1 MHIHLTPHTR
11 GVPISSPLQELE
23 RIVARG
29 ESEQVEFKASTG
41 QKTDAVKTV
50 CGMLNHAG
58 GWVLFGVD
66 RGIITGQHVSDDTL
80 ESLVRELSRIEPPAS
95 VTPEVIELAPGKG
108 VILVRVPG
116 GSGPFPFQYDGRT
129 YLRKGSITSTLEK
142 EEYERFLDAQ
152 ARRLGDGETHPD
164 GYQPPVRVPYEL
176 TQLQRTILAALA
188 DGGPASSVALEQ
200 RLEVYSNFRILTSLR
215 QLQEIGL
222 VEKTGKTRGARW
234 RLIGQVLP

>member
-80 ESLVRELSRIEPPAS
+80 ESLVRELSRIEPPAA

-116 GSGPFPFQYDGRT
+116 GSGTFQYDGRT
-129 YLRKGSITSTLEK
+129 YLRKGATTSTLEK
-142 EEYERFLDAQ
+142 EEYERFLGTRA
-152 ARRLGDGETHPD
+152 RLGGETQPA
-164 GYQPPVRVPYEL
+164 GYRPPVRVPYEL

>member
-1 MHIHLTPHTR
+1 MHIYLTPHTR
-11 GVPISSPLQELE
+11 EVPIPSPLQELE
-23 RIVARG
+23 QIVARG

-41 QKTDAVKTV
+41 QRTDAVKTV

-80 ESLVRELSRIEPPAS
+80 ESLVRELGRIEPPAS
-95 VTPEVIELAPGKG
+95 VTPEVIELSPGKG

-116 GSGPFPFQYDGRT
+116 GSGPFQYNGRT
-129 YLRKGSITSTLEK
+129 YLRKGATTSPLDK
-142 EEYERFLDAQ
+142 EEYERFLHAH
-152 ARRLGDGETHPD
+152 ARLGGGEHPA

-200 RLEVYSNFRILTSLR
+200 RLEVYSNFRVLTSLR

>member
-1 MHIHLTPHTR
+1 MHIYLTPHMR
-11 GVPISSPLQELE
+11 GAPISSPLQELE

-41 QKTDAVKTV
+41 QRTDAVKTV

-66 RGIITGQHVSDDTL
+66 RGIITGQHVSEDTL
-80 ESLVRELSRIEPPAS
+80 ESLVRELGRIEPPAA

-116 GSGPFPFQYDGRT
+116 GSGPFQYDGRT
-129 YLRKGSITSTLEK
+129 YLRQGPTTSTLEK
-142 EEYERFLDAQ
+142 EEYERFLHARARTRDEREAQ
-152 ARRLGDGETHPD
+152 P

-188 DGGPASSVALEQ
+188 DGGPASSVSLERQ
-200 RLEVYSNFRILTSLR
+200 LGEVYSNFRVLTSLR
-215 QLQEIGL
+215 QLREMGL

>member
-1 MHIHLTPHTR
+1 MHIHLTHTMR
-11 GVPISSPLQELE
+11 GATISSPLQELE
-23 RIVARG
+23 QIVARG
-29 ESEQVEFKASTG
+29 ESEQVEFKVSTG
-41 QKTDAVKTV
+41 QRTDAVKTV

-116 GSGPFPFQYDGRT
+116 GSGPFQYDGRT
-129 YLRKGSITSTLEK
+129 YLRKGPTTSPMEK
-142 EEYERFLDAQ
+142 DEYERRLH
-152 ARRLGDGETHPD
+152 ARARSPDERESHPA
-164 GYQPPVRVPYEL
+164 GYQPPVRVPVEL
-176 TQLQRTILAALA
+176 TQTQRTILAALA
-188 DGGPASSVALEQ
+188 NGGPASSVSLERQ
-200 RLEVYSNFRILTSLR
+200 LEVYSNFRVLTSLR
-215 QLQEIGL
+215 QLQEMGL

>member
-80 ESLVRELSRIEPPAS
+80 ESLIRELGRIEPPAA
-95 VTPEVIELAPGKG
+95 VTPEVIELSPGKG

-116 GSGPFPFQYDGRT
+116 GSGPFQYNGRT
-129 YLRKGSITSTLEK
+129 YLRKGATTSPLEK
-142 EEYERFLDAQ
+142 EEYQRFLEAH
-152 ARRLGDGETHPD
+152 ARLGAGEAHPA

>member
-1 MHIHLTPHTR
+1 MHIYLTPHMR
-11 GVPISSPLQELE
+11 GAPISSPLQELE

-41 QKTDAVKTV
+41 QRTDAVKTV

-66 RGIITGQHVSDDTL
+66 RGIITGQHVSEDTL

-116 GSGPFPFQYDGRT
+116 GSGPFQYDGRT
-129 YLRKGSITSTLEK
+129 YLRTGPTTSALEK
-142 EEYERFLDAQ
+142 EEHERLLRARAHPLDERE
-152 ARRLGDGETHPD
+152 ARPA
-164 GYQPPVRVPYEL
+164 GYQPPVRVACEL

-188 DGGPASSVALEQ
+188 DRGPASSVSLERQ
-200 RLEVYSNFRILTSLR
+200 LEVYSNFRVLTSLR
-215 QLQEIGL
+215 QLREMGL

>member
-11 GVPISSPLQELE
+11 GVPIPSPLQELE
-23 RIVARG
+23 QIVARG

-41 QKTDAVKTV
+41 QRTDAVKTV

-80 ESLVRELSRIEPPAS
+80 ESLVRELSRIEPPAA

-116 GSGPFPFQYDGRT
+116 GSGTFQYNGRA
-129 YLRKGSITSTLEK
+129 YLRKGPTTSALEK
-142 EEYERFLDAQ
+142 EEYERFLHAH
-152 ARRLGDGETHPD
+152 ARQPGGGETRPA